1 LRDIPEEK
9 RRLAAALRAGT
20 IAERDRL
27 AAFVLDEAT
36 AFAANPF
43 PSTTA
48 GAARQRHAAPIW
60 RRPGHRDPARRFLR
74 HPDPVL
80 GRRERGHARVDQV
93 GAVDGLQARA
103 REDAR
108 DGADLGSQAMTGG
121 EAYRAKLPTDDAID
135 AAISAYL
142 ADPSAPAVIEIEKG
156 RIDVATAVLAHTYA
170 VEVLAR
176 EGVTGPQRRNAVRT
190 AVLLAPVG

>member
-1 LRDIPEEK
+1 
-9 RRLAAALRAGT
+9 
-20 IAERDRL
+20 
-27 AAFVLDEAT
+27 
-36 AFAANPF
+36 
-43 PSTTA
+43 
-48 GAARQRHAAPIW
+48 
-60 RRPGHRDPARRFLR
+60 
-74 HPDPVL
+74 
-80 GRRERGHARVDQV
+80 
-93 GAVDGLQARA
+93 
-103 REDAR
+103 
-108 DGADLGSQAMTGG
+108 MTGG